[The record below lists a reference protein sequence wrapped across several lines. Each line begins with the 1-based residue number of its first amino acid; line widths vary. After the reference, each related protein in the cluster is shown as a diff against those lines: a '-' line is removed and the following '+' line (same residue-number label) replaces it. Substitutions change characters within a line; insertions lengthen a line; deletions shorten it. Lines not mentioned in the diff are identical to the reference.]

1 MKVPRMLVLVTALLL
16 VSSCAQATPREPLEG
31 AGALGGTQWRLTELN
46 GAAPVEGSSITVQF
60 SEDGS
65 VAGSGGC
72 NRFNAGFA
80 ASDNGVEVKEPM
92 ASTAMACDEA
102 VMEQET
108 AFFTA
113 LGEAYTFTMSE
124 DALTL
129 ISKKGAELAKFAAD
143 NQDLEDTEW
152 TLVAYNNGKEAVVSV
167 LDGSETNFAFAADGT
182 LSGTAGCNRMNG
194 SFTTE
199 DGTIEFGEIATT
211 RMACPKP
218 EGVMDQEF
226 AVIEALGS
234 AATYRVEG
242 DSLEMRTDQ
251 DAIAL
256 QFRRA

>member
-46 GAAPVEGSSITVQF
+46 GAAPVADSSITVQF

-72 NRFNAGFA
+72 NRFHAEYA
-80 ASDNGVEVKEPM
+80 ASDDGVEVKEPM
-92 ASTAMACDEA
+92 ASTMMACDEA
-102 VMEQET
+102 IMKQET

-152 TLVAYNNGKEAVVSV
+152 TLVAYNNGQEAVVSV
-167 LDGSETNFAFAADGT
+167 LDGSETNFAFGADGK

-199 DGTIEFGEIATT
+199 DGTIQFGEIAMT

-226 AVIEALGS
+226 AVLKALES

-256 QFRRA
+256 QFKRA